1 MIARYPRD
9 SRDHLN
15 SVYVYRWANFKEFP
29 PFKTLKESVSRAD
42 IDGIGLRDLSLQW
55 KNS

>member
-15 SVYVYRWANFKEFP
+15 SVYV

-42 IDGIGLRDLSLQW
+42 IDGIGLRDLSLQL